1 MFLPVLGLGVLAAR
15 GLDILMDEEV
25 RQTGTFRRYL
35 IALMAFPVLLALLLM
50 AEIAGKGFWLTTF
63 YEMLAQPTRFEHGS
77 NLVMQRWNNLVG
89 ETGLAVMLSG
99 LYGLAVH
106 IFARKRTAVQW
117 LPLVLLVLYCAD
129 VGRVNAKFMLLQD
142 VPEKAKGVKTP
153 VMEYLAKDSR
163 KYRTLPLNG
172 TDPMQYASNGIPVM
186 FTSNAVQQVRWQ
198 NFLDAFNLG
207 SSMPDMLNVKYLV
220 CGTEQYAK
228 DKALLGGKYSPVS
241 NSPDGAEILLENRL
255 VLPKGWLVPT
265 AAVLTDPGQ
274 TLGIIRDPRFD
285 PRQVALV
292 ETPPPIP
299 LADPNASGTGNV
311 GDVSITRYESNH
323 VSVIAR
329 TGRNALLVLGEKY
342 FRGWKA
348 TVDGKAAEIHP
359 VNHILRGVYLAPGS
373 HTVEFV
379 FDPLPFKIGKWIT
392 MASFAFFAAM
402 LGREVWRR
410 RHEERGVRSE
420 E

>member
-1 MFLPVLGLGVLAAR
+1 
-15 GLDILMDEEV
+15 
-25 RQTGTFRRYL
+25 
-35 IALMAFPVLLALLLM
+35 
-50 AEIAGKGFWLTTF
+50 
-63 YEMLAQPTRFEHGS
+63 
-77 NLVMQRWNNLVG
+77 
-89 ETGLAVMLSG
+89 
-99 LYGLAVH
+99 
-106 IFARKRTAVQW
+106 
-117 LPLVLLVLYCAD
+117 
-129 VGRVNAKFMLLQD
+129 
-142 VPEKAKGVKTP
+142 
-153 VMEYLAKDSR
+153 MEYLAKDSR

-241 NSPDGAEILLENRL
+241 NSPDGAEILLENRS

-392 MASFAFFAAM
+392 LVSFAFFALM